1 MSQYMECLKTSG
13 YNSHSCRE
21 KAKHYLECRMD
32 RCVVYSGCDIAVQPT
47 QSWLHRT
54 SCAVQC
60 ARVMARSAGSL
71 GSSRLSVYICV

>member
-32 RCVVYSGCDIAVQPT
+32 RQLMTREELGRLGYKDLETTSDDTTSQAQT
-47 QSWLHRT
+47 STLH
-54 SCAVQC
+54 
-60 ARVMARSAGSL
+60 
-71 GSSRLSVYICV
+71 